1 MGFSSKF
8 WIFLGLSCLEFIF
21 LVGPA
26 IYFKKVRKESI
37 YSSLILKSFPQKR
50 SGWSRLG
57 DIGAGIAAG
66 IFLYLIAYGLLIATY
81 YGIVGIFGEDFYGAA
96 ISGSIDVSPDTVFI
110 GEVICTIL
118 IYFLIIAVC
127 EEYFF
132 RSVLFVEL
140 KKVVGNW
147 SYIIN
152 GLIFALYH
160 IFPGIVPI
168 QTTITYFFYYFVIG
182 ILLCVLLDKQK
193 NDSLSNIIAH
203 GVFNS
208 IPLLIILFG

>member
-1 MGFSSKF
+1 MAFSNQF

-26 IYFKKVRKESI
+26 IYFKKVRKESV
-37 YSSLILKSFPQKR
+37 YTSLILKPFPQKR

-57 DIGAGIAAG
+57 DVGAGIAAG
-66 IFLYLIAYGLLIATY
+66 VFLNLIAYGVLFATF
-81 YGIVGIFGEDFYGAA
+81 YGIIGIFGEDFYNIAS
-96 ISGSIDVSPDTVFI
+96 SGSIDVSPDAISI

-118 IYFLIIAVC
+118 IYFLIVGVC
-127 EEYFF
+127 EEYVF

-140 KKVVGNW
+140 KKVLKKW

-152 GLIFALYH
+152 GVIFALFH
-160 IFPGIVPI
+160 VFPGIVPI
-168 QTTITYFFYYFVIG
+168 QTTVTYFFYYFIIG
-182 ILLCVLLDKQK
+182 ILFCVLLDSQN
-193 NDSLSNIIAH
+193 NDLLSNIIAH

-208 IPLLIILFG
+208 ISLVIVLVG